1 MLNRMS
7 DQLQAE
13 IGSMEDED
21 LSSVHSTNS
30 ARQPELVLLKRRQTK
45 ILARNEISFKEKLLS
60 QT

>member
-1 MLNRMS
+1 MS